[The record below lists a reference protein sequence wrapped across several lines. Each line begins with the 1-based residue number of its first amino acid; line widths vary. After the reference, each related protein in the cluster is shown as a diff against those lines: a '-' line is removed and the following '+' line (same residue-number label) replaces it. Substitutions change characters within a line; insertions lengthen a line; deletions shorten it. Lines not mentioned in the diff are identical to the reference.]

1 MNFFHF
7 FYKIFFAILIISF
20 TSACKQKQTQGAK
33 KELAKAYNETLYLSD
48 LEGMF
53 PENATRQD
61 SLAVINAYVDR
72 WVRNKLM
79 MANAE
84 KNIPADVDIE
94 KMVNDYRQSLVLSI
108 YEKKITDENL
118 NLEVNEQELRDYYD
132 KSKEQFQLESPI
144 LRGYFLKLPRPTEQI
159 DSVQKWWN
167 NLKSGDNLQKLTDY
181 TAKYHIKTFWL
192 SDSVWH
198 NSDELKNIIQHKE
211 FKIDNLQSGKA
222 FTLKDDDYQYFL
234 KVNKMMDK
242 KEIAPFEV
250 ARDQILKVSLH
261 QRKIKLLEQ
270 KKQELFDAELKKNN
284 VKIFEF

>member
-1 MNFFHF
+1 MNF
-7 FYKIFFAILIISF
+7 FYKIFLTILIISF
-20 TSACKQKQTQGAK
+20 TSACKQKATQDAK

-48 LEGMF
+48 MEGMF

-61 SLAVINAYVDR
+61 SLAVINAYIDR

-79 MANAE
+79 MVNAE
-84 KNIPADVDIE
+84 KNIPAEMDIE
-94 KMVNDYRQSLVLSI
+94 KMVNDYRQSLILSI

-159 DSVQKWWN
+159 DSLQKWWN
-167 NLKSGDNLQKLTDY
+167 NLKSADNLQKLRDY
-181 TAKYHIKTFWL
+181 TAKYRLKTFWL
-192 SDSVWH
+192 SDSIWH
-198 NSDELKNIIQHKE
+198 NADELKNIIQHKD
-211 FKIDNLQSGKA
+211 FKIDDLQSGKEI
-222 FTLKDDDYQYFL
+222 TLKDDEYQYFL
-234 KVNKMMDK
+234 KINKMMDK

-270 KKQELFDAELKKNN
+270 KKQELFEAEMKKNN
-284 VKIFEF
+284 VKIFDF

>member
-1 MNFFHF
+1 MNFL
-7 FYKIFFAILIISF
+7 YKIFFISLIFSF
-20 TSACKQKQTQGAK
+20 TSACKQKQTQRTQ
-33 KELAKAYNETLYLSD
+33 KELAKVYNETLYLSD

-61 SLAVINAYVDR
+61 SLAVISAYVDR

-94 KMVNDYRQSLVLSI
+94 KMVNDYRQSLILSI

-181 TAKYHIKTFWL
+181 TAKYRVKTFWL

-211 FKIDNLQSGKA
+211 FKIDNLESGKE

-234 KVNKMMDK
+234 KVNRMMDK